1 MRRREFMGLVGGA
14 ATWPLT
20 VGAQQSAGRVRRIG
34 IFLFAKSD
42 RTNVDPLVKELAAL
56 GYVDGKNV
64 AIEYRDAG
72 GQSEWFAETAA
83 ELVLNGNVLSVNVAE
98 RCQLLDQWIDICSI

>member
-72 GQSEWFAETAA
+72 GQSEFIVKLAPEKEWEARQA
-83 ELVLNGNVLSVNVAE
+83 LVRKRMMAGSA
-98 RCQLLDQWIDICSI
+98 RPT